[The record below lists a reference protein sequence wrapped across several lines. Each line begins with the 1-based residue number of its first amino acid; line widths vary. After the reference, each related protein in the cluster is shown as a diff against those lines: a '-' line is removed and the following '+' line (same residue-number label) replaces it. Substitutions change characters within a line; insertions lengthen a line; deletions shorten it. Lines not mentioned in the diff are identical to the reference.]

1 LYEKCN
7 LFNYT
12 GHKHISE
19 NLFLKPLLGMY
30 VVSSLFGSR
39 VTAAATISSTSRKLD
54 SSVSKY
60 GNGKQHHARIPE
72 GKVVEEMPLAATVK
86 SQMLRFLRRNKN
98 TRAARC
104 ESPARSSRKKGGGDT
119 AMVIPNKRVSVL
131 VDSPSAHNNGMV
143 TVAEPYAMALGAAVA
158 VKAASSGSKHET
170 TKKQASST
178 TQRAKEGGHRS
189 SSQARRHRTQVMQ

>member
-1 LYEKCN
+1 
-7 LFNYT
+7 
-12 GHKHISE
+12 
-19 NLFLKPLLGMY
+19 
-30 VVSSLFGSR
+30 
-39 VTAAATISSTSRKLD
+39 
-54 SSVSKY
+54 
-60 GNGKQHHARIPE
+60 
-72 GKVVEEMPLAATVK
+72 MPLAATVK

-131 VDSPSAHNNGMV
+131 VDSQSAHNNGMV

-189 SSQARRHRTQVMQ
+189 SSQARRHKTQVMEYSVSGPGFIRYMLLTVLVAPLNTCGSISESLVPTSFYFLVLGETQVCFVLQPLIGLYAPT